1 MRAVVVIAVLLLAG
15 CGEAADDAAPSELT
29 GVIVDVTSSG
39 LNEVSSFELRAEG
52 ENHTISIAD
61 DVDYGFPLGH
71 LQEHVASA
79 GPVKVELEER
89 DGELIALT
97 IEDA

>member
-1 MRAVVVIAVLLLAG
+1 MLLVA
-15 CGEAADDAAPSELT
+15 CGGAADEGAPSELT

-39 LNEVSSFELRAEG
+39 LNQVSSFELRAEG
-52 ENHTISIAD
+52 TNHAIHIDD

-79 GPVKVELEER
+79 EPVRVELEER
-89 DGELIALT
+89 DGELFALT
-97 IEDA
+97 IEDL